1 MKDNEILDIVKKV
14 LSELNSETNIKN
26 RIDLD
31 TELFRDLNLDSLLF
45 SNLILSMEEAFD
57 VPIENDLLFEADLI
71 TVGDLV
77 ELIKK
82 AQLAMKGA

>member
-1 MKDNEILDIVKKV
+1 MNDNEILDIVKKV
-14 LSELNSETNIKN
+14 LTELNSDTNIKN
-26 RIDLD
+26 KIDLD

-82 AQLAMKGA
+82 AQLAMNRT

>member
-77 ELIKK
+77 ELMKK